1 MASSTGLAA
10 DSMPVP
16 APGSPV
22 VDDGGHGERPA
33 AARPPDDG
41 NGTRARG
48 GVLTSPTSWRVRTK
62 LIAILA
68 IPVVA
73 IIVNALID
81 ASSVLTST
89 RDINRV
95 SNLVTINRAA
105 IELTYELER
114 ERTFTVD
121 YVAAQLSPRK
131 STATLDPVKAR
142 RTDVDRAYKG
152 YQDVAEGKRG
162 TFGDQVN
169 EALDAVALQMQ
180 NLNTKRDVLVK
191 MTEPASVMEAYD
203 AVIEPLTDLVAL
215 IPQGNDDRE
224 LDSSVEATTH
234 LVRATD
240 MLAQQ
245 QAQIEIYLSSQL
257 PFNNEDFRAALS
269 LDSQRGTELDE
280 FAKAATPEQLA
291 LFTSTVNQRTNGDV
305 IKTQQYT
312 ALVLNALPDR
322 PLTGDQGTLTGV
334 NGIDQTK
341 WLQNTRANIELNY
354 DVVDKLFSQ
363 IDSRVDNLRGDIQ
376 RRALLSALFTV
387 LILAA
392 ALVITLIVAQ
402 SLIRPLFALRTA
414 ALDIADRR
422 LPEAVRRIR
431 DSSEQVIDDEI
442 ETVGID
448 TDEEIGEVARAFDQ
462 VHREAVKLASEQA
475 VLRNNVNAMFV
486 NLSRRS
492 QGLVERQLRLI
503 DDLENRE
510 QDPDQL
516 SNLFKLDHLATR
528 MRRNNES
535 LLVLAGTD
543 TARRWTHP
551 VPLNEVV
558 LAAISEV
565 EQYTR
570 VKQTNAA
577 PVSIAGN
584 GVSDV
589 VHLIAELLENATA
602 YSPPA
607 TDVVVTSHSL
617 GPGAGAMIEIV
628 DQGIGMPAKDL
639 ERINERLA
647 NPPVVDVSVSRTM
660 GLFAVG
666 RLASRHGIR
675 VQLRESPSRG
685 ITAVIRL
692 PAKLVTGDGA
702 GGTSPAAPRPAAIGR
717 TGEAPAR
724 PAQAFGAFGPP
735 PAGRPELGS
744 GSVPTPQTGPQRQPA
759 YGGPQQYGPPT
770 TGADGGRG
778 GPRQHPDDLLEEM
791 GDRDRFA
798 PPSGPLPAL
807 TSRQTPPTPGPADP
821 AGPPDA
827 SRFGPPPLALGP
839 GGPQQRDGAPSG
851 PMTGPLPSREPAS
864 RYTEQDTQR
873 LGSNPFTNGQ
883 PVARSGQRPGVD
895 GPDRAEQPGGPATGP
910 LDTRGPRDDWNSGFQ
925 RPAAPE
931 SPGQTGPMPRQTG
944 PMARQGGYGSNG
956 AGGGYRPPEQ
966 PPQSYAEPRDYA
978 DKRDY
983 AGQQADYSGPQE
995 NVFAR
1000 PPHRPEPDPVD
1011 VPQPRWEERPA
1022 AATGGYPRPQAEDTG
1037 EIYLGD
1043 GEDLDTTPIFDSV
1056 SAWFQRRSPSDE
1068 VRAVPTAPDP
1078 VVEATPPPAFTA
1090 PRASAGMRIMGNGA
1104 GNGTTDHP
1112 IQRQEPAPAP
1122 AAVPVRP
1129 AAAMRTPAPDSGYR
1143 QPAAYADNGSNG
1155 SATGP
1160 RPVQAPV
1167 EPLPRRG
1174 GADNSGGWESA
1185 GDAGW
1190 QAAEVLRQ
1198 PGGSDTSTTRAG
1210 LPVRVPMSNLVPGSA
1225 EPASNRKAA
1234 PPRPADEAA
1243 RSPEAVGGRL
1253 ASFYQGVRQGRDMG
1267 AETRSARRDG
1277 QEER

>member
-1 MASSTGLAA
+1 MASPGIAE
-10 DSMPVP
+10 DSMPIP
-16 APGSPV
+16 APGAPV
-22 VDDGGHGERPA
+22 VDDGAHGERPV
-33 AARPPDDG
+33 AARPPEDG
-41 NGTRARG
+41 SGTRARRG
-48 GVLTSPTSWRVRTK
+48 ALASPSSWRVRTK

-95 SNLVTINRAA
+95 SNLVAINQTATK
-105 IELTYELER
+105 LTYELER

-121 YVAAQLSPRK
+121 YVAAQLGPRK
-131 STATLDPVKAR
+131 QTTSIDPVKAR
-142 RTDVDRAYKG
+142 RVDVDRTYKA
-152 YQDVAEGKRG
+152 YQDVAESKRG
-162 TFGDQVN
+162 TFGEPVN
-169 EALDAVALQMQ
+169 EALDAVAGQMQ
-180 NLNTKRDVLVK
+180 NLNVKRDALTA
-191 MTEPASVMEAYD
+191 MTEPTSVMQAYD
-203 AVIEPLTDLVAL
+203 ALIQPLIDLVAL
-215 IPQGNDDRE
+215 IPQGNDDLQ
-224 LDSSVEATTH
+224 LDSSVEAATH

-240 MLAQQ
+240 LLAQQ
-245 QAQIEIYLSSQL
+245 QAQIEIYLSSQQ
-257 PFNNEDFRAALS
+257 PFSSEDFRAALS
-269 LDSQRGTELDE
+269 LDSQRGTELDQ
-280 FAKAATPEQLA
+280 FAKVASPEQLA
-291 LFTSTVNQRTNGDV
+291 LYSTTVNQRTNGDV
-305 IKTQQYT
+305 TKTQQYT

-322 PLTGDQGTLTGV
+322 PLTGPDGTLTGV

-354 DVVDKLFSQ
+354 DVVDSMFTQ
-363 IDSRVDNLRGDIQ
+363 IDTRVDSLRGDIQ

-414 ALDIADRR
+414 ALDIAERR

-577 PVSIAGN
+577 SVSIAGN

-666 RLASRHGIR
+666 RLAGRHGIR

-685 ITAVIRL
+685 ITAVVRL
-692 PAKLVTGDGA
+692 PAKLVTGDGMGA
-702 GGTSPAAPRPAAIGR
+702 GPAGSRAAALGR
-717 TGEAPAR
+717 VGEAPVR
-724 PAQAFGAFGPP
+724 PTPALGGFGQG
-735 PAGRPELGS
+735 GRPELGS
-744 GSVPTPQTGPQRQPA
+744 GSPGPQTGPTRQPA
-759 YGGPQQYGPPT
+759 FGGPQQFGPPA
-770 TGADGGRG
+770 GGDGGRG
-778 GPRQHPDDLLEEM
+778 APRQQPDELLEEM
-791 GDRDRFA
+791 DDRDRFG
-798 PPSGPLPAL
+798 PPSGPMPSLSPRGAAQLPG
-807 TSRQTPPTPGPADP
+807 RTPGPDQQ
-821 AGPPDA
+821 GPPTD
-827 SRFGPPPLALGP
+827 SVRFGPPPLAIGP
-839 GGPQQRDGAPSG
+839 GGGRRDGAPSG
-851 PMTGPLPSREPAS
+851 PMPSRDPVGG
-864 RYTEQDTQR
+864 YTEQDTQH
-873 LGSNPFTNGQ
+873 LGPVPFTGGQ
-883 PVARSGQRPGVD
+883 PVARSGQKPGYD
-895 GPDRAEQPGGPATGP
+895 ESEQQEPPGGPATGP
-910 LDTRGPRDDWNSGFQ
+910 LDTRGSRDDWTGEFPRQ
-925 RPAAPE
+925 GDFPRQGAPQ
-931 SPGQTGPMPRQTG
+931 SLDQTGPMPRQ
-944 PMARQGGYGSNG
+944 GGYAPNGSG
-956 AGGGYRPPEQ
+956 QGYRPAPER
-966 PPQSYAEPRDYA
+966 PGPSPAEPPAYA
-978 DKRDY
+978 NRGDH
-983 AGQQADYSGPQE
+983 SPQE

-1000 PPHRPEPDPVD
+1000 PAHRPEPVEA
-1011 VPQPRWEERPA
+1011 PQPRWEEQDS
-1022 AATGGYPRPQAEDTG
+1022 TGGYSHPRADDSG
-1037 EIYLGD
+1037 EIHLGGD

-1056 SAWFQRRSPSDE
+1056 SAWFQRRSPAADTRSM
-1068 VRAVPTAPDP
+1068 AAAPAPAAPAPEP
-1078 VVEATPPPAFTA
+1078 VVETAQPAAFTA
-1090 PRASAGMRIMGNGA
+1090 PRASAGMRIMGNGST
-1104 GNGTTDHP
+1104 GTADHP
-1112 IQRQEPAPAP
+1112 IQRPAPTPAPPPAPAP
-1122 AAVPVRP
+1122 AAAPMRP
-1129 AAAMRTPAPDSGYR
+1129 AAAMRTPAQDAGYR
-1143 QPAAYADNGSNG
+1143 QPTGYRDDVANGSM
-1155 SATGP
+1155 TGP
-1160 RPVQAPV
+1160 RPVPGNP
-1167 EPLPRRG
+1167 EPLPRR
-1174 GADNSGGWESA
+1174 AVENTGWESA

-1190 QAAEVLRQ
+1190 QAAEALRE
-1198 PGGSDTSTTRAG
+1198 PGGSEQSTTRAG
-1210 LPVRVPMSNLVPGSA
+1210 LPVRVPMTHLIPGTA
-1225 EPASNRKAA
+1225 EPASNRKA
-1234 PPRPADEAA
+1234 PPQQADATT

-1253 ASFYQGVRQGRDMG
+1253 ASFYQGVRQGRDLG
-1267 AETRSARRDG
+1267 AETSSARRDG